1 MNTPMI
7 SEEPAML
14 EPAFEVP
21 METNHEVVDDYIYL
35 IGRPTLR
42 QFLSFVRNRSRDGRR
57 ADAGA
62 LTDEWRAAA
71 SHIGKLERSEA
82 DCADHPVLQPL
93 PAHLEPLQEQFTGN
107 PLVQRGSSTS
117 SSAACAWSSPAI
129 HRPSSLASSRFSRS
143 GRPSNARGRRTIM
156 DRSSPA

>member
-21 METNHEVVDDYIYL
+21 METNHQVVDDYIYL

-42 QFLSFVRNRSRDGRR
+42 QFLSFVRNRSVNGRR

-62 LTDEWRAAA
+62 LIDEWCAAA
-71 SHIGKLERSEA
+71 SYISKLEKSEA
-82 DCADHPVLQPL
+82 GCADHPAIQSL
-93 PAHLEPLQEQFTGN
+93 PDHLE
-107 PLVQRGSSTS
+107 
-117 SSAACAWSSPAI
+117 
-129 HRPSSLASSRFSRS
+129 SLREMFLR
-143 GRPSNARGRRTIM
+143 
-156 DRSSPA
+156 